1 MQGKQVYTQKN
12 RVKNNKKC
20 RKIPNSLI
28 FQPLK
33 AFKRQCCSLPYF
45 FLYILCFNVVQYV
58 PTYLSQIPSIFK
70 KINQKILQYCTCIDL
85 ICMIQA
91 GYSSYEITGGHIIQ
105 MCSFKSSGN
114 CKSTRRGAQ
123 KEFLKF
129 ILLCQLVAMHTKSC
143 SIIARFLNYCKS

>member
-12 RVKNNKKC
+12 RVKNNKEC

-45 FLYILCFNVVQYV
+45 FYIYSALMQYS
-58 PTYLSQIPSIFK
+58 TYLPIPNSQYLQE
-70 KINQKILQYCTCIDL
+70 NQSKNTIVLHMHRFDL
-85 ICMIQA
+85 YDT